1 MGRTGRTGRRRKRKR
16 NGDYCRE
23 YGRAV
28 HEREYIA
35 LLKWAKR
42 NRISFG
48 KLRPAYFPE
57 TGRGLMACKKL
68 NTGDL
73 VISVPEEMLIT
84 TKTAKQSEIG
94 KQLTQL
100 HVQLNS
106 LVLLCVFILY
116 EKYRGKSSFWYPY
129 ISTLPRSFNTPAYF
143 SEEELDA
150 LPSSFREE
158 CAMQIKTMR
167 ESYEDLKGLPEACT
181 SVLDKN
187 FLDLL
192 TFDEFRWAWFVVNTR
207 SVYKAEDYVATSPVG
222 MATSTLQMKDTY
234 ALAPVLDLLN
244 HTDTA
249 EVDTLY
255 RS

>member
-1 MGRTGRTGRRRKRKR
+1 MGTNGRTGRRRKRKR

-28 HEREYIA
+28 HEPEYIA

-48 KLRPAYFPE
+48 KLRPAYFPG
-57 TGRGLMACKKL
+57 TGRGLMTCKKL
-68 NTGDL
+68 NSGHL

-84 TKTAKQSEIG
+84 TKTAKQSDIG

-116 EKYRGKSSFWYPY
+116 EKERGKSSFWHPY
-129 ISTLPRSFNTPAYF
+129 INTLPRSFNTPAYF
-143 SEEELDA
+143 SKEELNA
-150 LPSSFREE
+150 LSSSLHEA
-158 CAMQIKTMR
+158 CAVQIKTVR
-167 ESYEDLKGLPEACT
+167 ESYEDLKGLLESCT
-181 SVLDKN
+181 SVLVKT

-192 TFDEFRWAWFVVNTR
+192 TFDDFRWAWFVVNTR
-207 SVYKAEDYVATSPVG
+207 SVYKADDYVVTSPVG
-222 MATSTLQMKDTY
+222 MATSTVHIKDTY

-244 HTDTA
+244 HSATA
-249 EVDTLY
+249 EVDALY
-255 RS
+255 KC